1 MEDLNKLGCQIKDVD
16 QFEAEEELEEEDDD
30 IEEVDD
36 TDLEFEIETAK
47 DSAASLEEHMEEQKM
62 IKTSRVKFKRLNCSA
77 HKVHLC
83 G

>member
-16 QFEAEEELEEEDDD
+16 QSEAEEELEEEDDD

-62 IKTSRVKFKRLNCSA
+62 IKTSRVRFKRLNCSA
-77 HKVHLC
+77 HKAHLC
-83 G
+83 R